1 MQSVSAALGAE
12 AGWAGSL
19 DLVLGKRG
27 DRTRVLG
34 VEHRGPLRIQRPF
47 YPEEGGTAHLYLLHP
62 PGGVVGG
69 DRLTISIRTEP
80 DSAALVTNPAATK
93 FYRSGGRTAIVEQ
106 KLRVGS
112 GAFLEWVPQEVIAFE
127 GALAESKTSIEL
139 EEGASFFGWEILC
152 LGRPAAGE
160 GFSRGRISQ
169 RLEVWHERQPLY
181 LDRLLVAAE
190 DPTRTAAWG
199 LGGYPVVGTMILAGG
214 PEGLVSL
221 VRESTSSDFAHGL
234 GLGATEL
241 EGATVVRYVGPSVR
255 DCWRAFVTIWMTVRP
270 MFCGRPAVAPRIWAC

>member
-1 MQSVSAALGAE
+1 MQSVSAALGTE

-47 YPEEGGTAHLYLLHP
+47 YPEDGGAAHLYLLHP
-62 PGGVVGG
+62 PGGIVGG

-93 FYRSGGRTAIVEQ
+93 FYRSGGRTATVEQ
-106 KLRVGS
+106 HLRVGA

-127 GALAESKTSIEL
+127 GAEAESKTSIEL
-139 EEGASFFGWEILC
+139 EEGASFLGWEILC

-169 RLEVWHERQPLY
+169 RLEVWRERQPLY

-190 DPTRTAAWG
+190 EPTIASAWG

-221 VRESTSSDFAHGL
+221 VRESTNSDFAHGL

-255 DCWRAFVTIWMTVRP
+255 DCWRAFLTIWTTVRP
-270 MFCGRPAVAPRIWAC
+270 MFCGRPAVPPRIWAC